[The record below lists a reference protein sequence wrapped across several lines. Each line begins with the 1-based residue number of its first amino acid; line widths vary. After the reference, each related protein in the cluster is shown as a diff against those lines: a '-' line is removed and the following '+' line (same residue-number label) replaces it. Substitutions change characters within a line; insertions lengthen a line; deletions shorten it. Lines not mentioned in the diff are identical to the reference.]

1 MWSCGGWH
9 AQRAS
14 TVDQSPLCRVIVPRQ
29 GEGDAKLRW
38 VLMGTTPASLQGLTC
53 RGQRPT
59 LPLPQSPPMH
69 TDGAPQGP
77 SKLAAEE
84 HRCHL
89 VGSGPQGITELI
101 SGYIIVCGHVL
112 LGHTPEGALVEGAER
127 GSGLEVGSCRAASA
141 CPLRLAGPWC
151 PPSQAACTALLGLCM
166 ALSSHCRTS
175 PLMRPWNY
183 SIFQAVPW
191 TVQLPVDCPGWPY
204 VSSPTTTCQ

>member
-1 MWSCGGWH
+1 MDCRTSQEPAREGPWVFCQGMWSCGGWC

-77 SKLAAEE
+77 SKLAAEK
-84 HRCHL
+84 HHCHL
-89 VGSGPQGITELI
+89 VGSGTQGITELI
-101 SGYIIVCGHVL
+101 SGYISVWTRSSGTHPRGGTGGRGREGLGAGGWL
-112 LGHTPEGALVEGAER
+112 LQ
-127 GSGLEVGSCRAASA
+127 GSLSLS
-141 CPLRLAGPWC
+141 
-151 PPSQAACTALLGLCM
+151 SQAGR
-166 ALSSHCRTS
+166 S
-175 PLMRPWNY
+175 
-183 SIFQAVPW
+183 V
-191 TVQLPVDCPGWPY
+191 
-204 VSSPTTTCQ
+204 VSSISGCLHSPSWTLHGLKQSL